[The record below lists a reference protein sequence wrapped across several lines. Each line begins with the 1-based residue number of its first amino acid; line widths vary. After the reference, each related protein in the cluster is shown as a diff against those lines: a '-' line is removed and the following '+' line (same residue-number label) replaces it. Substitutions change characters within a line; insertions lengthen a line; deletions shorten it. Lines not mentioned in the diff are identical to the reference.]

1 MVQTTQ
7 NTPKA
12 EKARQSPAAKA
23 KPRGN
28 TNARAIAK
36 RQPVHKTAATAVAKE
51 AYQPDARALALLRGV
66 EIAQQDLREAGGA
79 YTLEQVRLLL
89 QGISR
94 QAVDKRVQDGSL
106 LAVPGPGNRRAYP
119 TIQFLNDGSIVA
131 GLKAVRQAL
140 GSANP
145 WFLLNFLSRPDERLN
160 GKKPIELLHRGET
173 DAVLE
178 AARLNGLQGA

>member
-7 NTPKA
+7 NAQEPK
-12 EKARQSPAAKA
+12 KARQTLTAKA
-23 KPRGN
+23 KTRSG
-28 TNARAIAK
+28 TTLRATAK
-36 RQPVHKTAATAVAKE
+36 RPTTHKTVGAVIARD
-51 AYQPDARALALLRGV
+51 AYQPDARAMALLRGL

-160 GKKPIELLHRGET
+160 GKKPIELLRRGET
-173 DAVLE
+173 EPVLE

>member
-7 NTPKA
+7 NTPKT
-12 EKARQSPAAKA
+12 ERARQSPAAKA
-23 KPRGN
+23 KS
-28 TNARAIAK
+28 RATTSRAK
-36 RQPVHKTAATAVAKE
+36 RQTVPLTAGKAVAKD

-66 EIAQQDLREAGGA
+66 EIAQQDLRAAGGA

-140 GSANP
+140 GSASP
-145 WFLLNFLSRPDERLN
+145 WFLLNFLNRPDERLN
-160 GKKPIELLHRGET
+160 GKKPIELLRRGET
-173 DAVLE
+173 EAVLE

>member
-1 MVQTTQ
+1 MAQTTQ
-7 NTPKA
+7 STTEHK
-12 EKARQSPAAKA
+12 KTRQSPSANAKS
-23 KPRGN
+23 RVS
-28 TNARAIAK
+28 TSRAK
-36 RQPVHKTAATAVAKE
+36 RQPAQKPAGKALAKE

-94 QAVDKRVQDGSL
+94 QAVDKRVQEGTL
-106 LAVPGPGNRRAYP
+106 LAVPGPANRRAYP

-140 GSANP
+140 GSTNP
-145 WFLLNFLSRPDERLN
+145 WFILNFLSRPDERLN
-160 GKKPIELLHRGET
+160 GKKPIELLRRGET
-173 DAVLE
+173 EAVLE

>member
-1 MVQTTQ
+1 MAQTTQ
-7 NTPKA
+7 STTEHK
-12 EKARQSPAAKA
+12 KTRQSPAENAKS
-23 KPRGN
+23 RV
-28 TNARAIAK
+28 TTSRAK
-36 RQPVHKTAATAVAKE
+36 RQPVQKPAGKALAKE

-94 QAVDKRVQDGSL
+94 QAVDKRVQEGTL
-106 LAVPGPGNRRAYP
+106 LAVPGPANRRAYP

-140 GSANP
+140 GSSNP
-145 WFLLNFLSRPDERLN
+145 WFILNFLSRPDERLN
-160 GKKPIELLHRGET
+160 GKKPIELLRRGET
-173 DAVLE
+173 EAVLE

>member
-1 MVQTTQ
+1 MAQTTQ
-7 NTPKA
+7 STPEHK
-12 EKARQSPAAKA
+12 KTRQSPTANAKS
-23 KPRGN
+23 
-28 TNARAIAK
+28 RATTSRAK
-36 RQPVHKTAATAVAKE
+36 RQPVQKPAGKALAKE

-94 QAVDKRVQDGSL
+94 QAVDKRVQEGTL
-106 LAVPGPGNRRAYP
+106 LAVPGPANRRAYP

-145 WFLLNFLSRPDERLN
+145 WFILNFLSRPDERLN
-160 GKKPIELLHRGET
+160 GKKPIELLRRGET
-173 DAVLE
+173 ELVLE
-178 AARLNGLQGA
+178 AARFNGLQGA

>member
-1 MVQTTQ
+1 MAQTTQ
-7 NTPKA
+7 STPEHKKMQQPSA
-12 EKARQSPAAKA
+12 ANAKARATTS
-23 KPRGN
+23 R
-28 TNARAIAK
+28 AK
-36 RQPVHKTAATAVAKE
+36 RQPALQAAGKAVAKD
-51 AYQPDARALALLRGV
+51 AYQPDARAMALLRGV

-94 QAVDKRVQDGSL
+94 QAVDKRVQEGTL
-106 LAVPGPGNRRAYP
+106 LAVPGPANRRAYP

-145 WFLLNFLSRPDERLN
+145 WFILNFLSRPDARLN
-160 GKKPIELLHRGET
+160 GKKPIELLRRGET
-173 DAVLE
+173 EPVLE

>member
-1 MVQTTQ
+1 MAQTTQ
-7 NTPKA
+7 STTEHKKTRQTPA
-12 EKARQSPAAKA
+12 TSAKS
-23 KPRGN
+23 
-28 TNARAIAK
+28 RATASRAK
-36 RQPVHKTAATAVAKE
+36 RQPVQKPAGKAVAKE
-51 AYQPDARALALLRGV
+51 AYKPDARALALLRGV

-94 QAVDKRVQDGSL
+94 QAVDKRVQEGTL
-106 LAVPGPGNRRAYP
+106 LAVPGPANRRAYP

-145 WFLLNFLSRPDERLN
+145 WFILNFLSRPDERLN
-160 GKKPIELLHRGET
+160 GKKPIELLRHGET
-173 DAVLE
+173 EAVLE

>member
-1 MVQTTQ
+1 MAQTTQ
-7 NTPKA
+7 NTPKS
-12 EKARQSPAAKA
+12 EKTRQTPAVKTKSRATTRAAAKRPA
-23 KPRGN
+23 
-28 TNARAIAK
+28 
-36 RQPVHKTAATAVAKE
+36 VHKTATLARD

-66 EIAQQDLREAGGA
+66 ETAQQDLREAGGA

-119 TIQFLNDGSIVA
+119 TLQFLNDGSIVA

-160 GKKPIELLHRGET
+160 GKKPIDLLRRGET
-173 DAVLE
+173 DIVLE
-178 AARLNGLQGA
+178 AARHNGLQGA